1 VKAGIVAPRAIFAAL
16 TVAYAGALS
25 LLSCRPG
32 SSNGPH
38 GAMRQVLEVL
48 FNLGHVPLF
57 AGLTFGLVMV
67 AAGGRWRRPLS
78 SGAYALVGL
87 AAMGFAVL
95 DEWHQSFV
103 PNRFAGVGDIVLDGI
118 GIAAVILLHAYSR
131 RVGVARS
138 A

>member
-1 VKAGIVAPRAIFAAL
+1 MRTRIVTPRAIFAAL
-16 TVAYAGALS
+16 TVAYAAVLS

-32 SSNGPH
+32 SSNGPR

-48 FNLGHVPLF
+48 SNLAHVPLF
-57 AGLTFGLVMV
+57 AGLTFGLLMI
-67 AAGGRWRRPLS
+67 AAGGRWSRPLS

-87 AAMGFAVL
+87 AAVGFAVV

-118 GIAAVILLHAYSR
+118 GIGGVILLHAYSR
-131 RVGVARS
+131 KVRMARS